1 MPLIRGGLIG
11 SIGGGGG
18 GSGGTQLDLSDGLAC
33 YTASFSGITTSS
45 FTHGLGTTDIVVE
58 FKDSAG
64 NLLVPDNWQ
73 ATNNNTIAVEFPS
86 SQTGDITVIGCIA
99 SGVGAITGGVTT
111 IEGLSGIV
119 DLDSPNGS
127 IVITTSGQV
136 INLNAIFTPASGA
149 LLEQKCRDI
158 DILSGLIQS
167 GGGGAGGVTSV
178 NGISGVIT
186 LASPNNSIGISV
198 SGQTINLSGIFTW
211 ASGQLL
217 AQKCE
222 DIDTLSGL
230 ITSIVPDAGQTSING
245 LSGLVEISG
254 INNEV
259 TVSGQTIIV
268 SGFMNAASGAILEQ
282 KCEDINTV
290 SGVANSATQKAE
302 LQFTSA
308 SGLEFVLG
316 HGLQTTAWVAT
327 MWRTDG
333 TPEELLIPHN
343 IYPSGVDHAVVV
355 FRSSDAAPSG
365 YTGRVVFVG

>member
-1 MPLIRGGLIG
+1 MTMIRNGLIG
-11 SIGGGGG
+11 AIGGGRGG
-18 GSGGTQLDLSDGLAC
+18 ASSQLSLSDGLAC
-33 YTASFSGITTSS
+33 YTASFSGITTTS
-45 FTHGLGTTDIVVE
+45 FSHNLGTTDVLVE

-73 ATNNNTIAVEFPS
+73 AINNNTVSVEFPGLT
-86 SQTGDITVIGCIA
+86 TGDITVIGCIA
-99 SGVGAITGGVTT
+99 SGVSAITGGVTT
-111 IEGLSGIV
+111 IEGLSGII

-127 IVITTSGQV
+127 IVISTSGQV

-149 LLEQKCRDI
+149 VLEQKCRDI

-167 GGGGAGGVTSV
+167 GGGGAGGVTSI

-186 LASPNNSIGISV
+186 LASPNNSIDITV
-198 SGQTINLSGIFTW
+198 SGQTIQLSGIFTW

-222 DIDTLSGL
+222 DIDT
-230 ITSIVPDAGQTSING
+230 I
-245 LSGLVEISG
+245 
-254 INNEV
+254 
-259 TVSGQTIIV
+259 
-268 SGFMNAASGAILEQ
+268 
-282 KCEDINTV
+282 

-302 LQFTSA
+302 KQFTSA
-308 SGLEFVLG
+308 SGLEFVLE
-316 HGLQTTAWVAT
+316 HGLQTTTWVAT
-327 MWRTDG
+327 MWRTDA

-355 FRSSDAAPSG
+355 FQSSDSAPSG